1 MDLWVVAAAT
11 GAGYVAKYWK
21 NLLSKEGETSS
32 QSFSLYRQSESSN
45 LLKQIWDQSTPLQ
58 RLALN
63 QLDRTGFLMDEKDFT
78 GAVTS
83 TTSDFDNTHEKYNIV
98 SLTSFPP
105 GSYEN
110 ESSQRK
116 GKSKYFSDISMRLG
130 SKYNGNFLEPLDSL
144 ETCLEAQLCREY
156 ATMEEYVYSSLPSPE
171 LRPLLVTD
179 GNQLESREYRLQSQ
193 VGFDENERQLLTR
206 NTKDDIRKGSRRLST
221 MRDSGFP
228 NGEVSFVLG
237 ISIGVMFTIL
247 ANKREVKN
255 LNKVLNERER
265 LVQDLEEELE
275 MKEELNVKE
284 LADEDFESWR
294 RNEIALLGG
303 TSNAINH
310 EQDSGKSEEFGNEEL
325 DHHNNKA
332 ERPEE
337 MSKIEQ
343 DSGKSTEFGN
353 EELDHHNKKAERS
366 EEMSKIEAEL
376 EAELERLELNMS
388 TSFSLQRISLGVE
401 LEPDFV
407 PDVAHGDLKLDK
419 ATGKPCGFSDSNQDA
434 SGTSTDLPDDAG
446 NYAVSPRELSLRLH
460 EVIESR
466 LKVRIIELETALENS
481 QNKLETLEMEST
493 IHWRDLY
500 NEA

>member
-58 RLALN
+58 RLALK
-63 QLDRTGFLMDEKDFT
+63 QLDGDGFLRDEKDFT
-78 GAVTS
+78 GAA
-83 TTSDFDNTHEKYNIV
+83 TSDYDDTHEKYNLL
-98 SLTSFPP
+98 SFTSFPP

-116 GKSKYFSDISMRLG
+116 GKSKYFSDISTRLG

-144 ETCLEAQLCREY
+144 ETDLEAQLYRGY
-156 ATMEEYVYSSLPSPE
+156 ATMEEYVYSSLPSPAV
-171 LRPLLVTD
+171 RPLLVTD
-179 GNQLESREYRLQSQ
+179 RDRIISRGSQ
-193 VGFDENERQLLTR
+193 GGFDENERQLLTR
-206 NTKDDIRKGSRRLST
+206 NAKNDIQKRSRRLST
-221 MRDSGFP
+221 IRDSGFP

-237 ISIGVMFTIL
+237 ISIGVMFTLL

-255 LNKVLNERER
+255 LNKVLKEREG
-265 LVQDLEEELE
+265 LVQDLQEELE

-284 LADEDFESWR
+284 LADEGFESWR

-310 EQDSGKSEEFGNEEL
+310 EQDSGKSMEFGDEEV
-325 DHHNNKA
+325 DYHN
-332 ERPEE
+332 
-337 MSKIEQ
+337 S
-343 DSGKSTEFGN
+343 
-353 EELDHHNKKAERS
+353 KAERS

-376 EAELERLELNMS
+376 EAELERLEFNMS
-388 TSFSLQRISLGVE
+388 TSSSLQRISLGVE

-407 PDVAHGDLKLDK
+407 PDVGRSDLKLDK
-419 ATGKPCGFSDSNQDA
+419 ATGEPCGFSDSDQD
-434 SGTSTDLPDDAG
+434 TDLPDDAG
-446 NYAVSPRELSLRLH
+446 NYAVSPTELSLRLH

-466 LKVRIIELETALENS
+466 LKAHILELETALENS

-500 NEA
+500 SEAESSSPESSTFIDEGYDNGDSWL

>member
-58 RLALN
+58 RLALK
-63 QLDRTGFLMDEKDFT
+63 QLDRDGFLTDEKDFA
-78 GAVTS
+78 GDATS
-83 TTSDFDNTHEKYNIV
+83 ITSDYDEKYNLF

-130 SKYNGNFLEPLDSL
+130 SKYYGNFLEPLDSL
-144 ETCLEAQLCREY
+144 ETCLEAQLFREY
-156 ATMEEYVYSSLPSPE
+156 ETMEEYVY
-171 LRPLLVTD
+171 RKMK
-179 GNQLESREYRLQSQ
+179 N
-193 VGFDENERQLLTR
+193 
-206 NTKDDIRKGSRRLST
+206 DIQKRSRRLST

-255 LNKVLNERER
+255 LNKVLKEREM
-265 LVQDLEEELE
+265 LVQDLQEELE

-284 LADEDFESWR
+284 LADEGFESRR

-310 EQDSGKSEEFGNEEL
+310 EQDSGKSMEFGDEEV
-325 DHHNNKA
+325 DHHNN
-332 ERPEE
+332 
-337 MSKIEQ
+337 
-343 DSGKSTEFGN
+343 
-353 EELDHHNKKAERS
+353 KAERS

-376 EAELERLELNMS
+376 EAELERLEFNMN
-388 TSFSLQRISLGVE
+388 TSSSLQRISLGVE
-401 LEPDFV
+401 LEPYFV
-407 PDVAHGDLKLDK
+407 PDVTHGDLKLDK
-419 ATGKPCGFSDSNQDA
+419 ATGEPCGFSDSDQDA

-466 LKVRIIELETALENS
+466 LKARILELETALENS

-500 NEA
+500 SEAESSSPES

>member
-58 RLALN
+58 RLALK
-63 QLDRTGFLMDEKDFT
+63 QLDRDGFLTDEKDFA
-78 GAVTS
+78 GADA
-83 TTSDFDNTHEKYNIV
+83 TTSDYDDTHDKYNLL

-105 GSYEN
+105 GSFEN

-116 GKSKYFSDISMRLG
+116 GKSKYFSDISTRLG
-130 SKYNGNFLEPLDSL
+130 SKYNGKFLEPLDSL

-156 ATMEEYVYSSLPSPE
+156 ATMEEYVYSSLPSP
-171 LRPLLVTD
+171 LLVTD
-179 GNQLESREYRLQSQ
+179 GNQLESREYRVQSQ
-193 VGFDENERQLLTR
+193 VGFDENERQLLLTR
-206 NTKDDIRKGSRRLST
+206 NMKKDIRKQSRRLST

-228 NGEVSFVLG
+228 NGKVSFVLG

-255 LNKVLNERER
+255 LNKVLKERER
-265 LVQDLEEELE
+265 LIQDLQEELE

-284 LADEDFESWR
+284 LADEGFESWR

-310 EQDSGKSEEFGNEEL
+310 EQDLGKSTELGDEEL
-325 DHHNNKA
+325 DHHN
-332 ERPEE
+332 
-337 MSKIEQ
+337 
-343 DSGKSTEFGN
+343 
-353 EELDHHNKKAERS
+353 KAERS

-388 TSFSLQRISLGVE
+388 TYSTLQRISLGVE
-401 LEPDFV
+401 TTKYNYFLISV
-407 PDVAHGDLKLDK
+407 CSWNLTLIPDVAQGDLKLDK
-419 ATGKPCGFSDSNQDA
+419 ATGEPCGISESDQDA
-434 SGTSTDLPDDAG
+434 SGPSTDLPDDAG

-466 LKVRIIELETALENS
+466 LKARILELETALENS

-493 IHWRDLY
+493 FHRRDLY
-500 NEA
+500 SEAESSSPECSTFIDEGYNNGDSWL